1 MLGTIASTQNGIT
14 TVIFSQRDSELIPEP
29 KATSSASRRGQ
40 NRRGLD
46 QALRTVAVLQTT
58 LEIEQL
64 IKLFSREVSASIPH
78 SSVTFQNEKLDID
91 VSSGRIAKFPRNFE
105 LIVENQTLGQ
115 LTFTRGKA
123 FTERESAL
131 LEYMLCSLVYPLRN
145 ALQYKHAFNA
155 SMTDPLTGVYNRK
168 VMETSLGRESG
179 LSRRHKT
186 ALSLVLLDIDNF
198 KNINDNY
205 GHEAGDELIK
215 AIAQTISHELR
226 KTDMLARYGGDEF
239 MILLSNTNR
248 RGATTLANNLR
259 KKVESTNYTI
269 NDTEFKVTVSI
280 GVSSTM
286 TSSKKD
292 DLFSRADEALYQAKR
307 EGRNRVNVAET

>member
-1 MLGTIASTQNGIT
+1 MLGITANTQDGIT
-14 TVIFSQRDSELIPEP
+14 TVIFSQKNSALVPEP
-29 KATSSASRRGQ
+29 SATANASRRGL

-64 IKLFSREVSASIPH
+64 IKLFSREVSDSIPH
-78 SSVTFQNEKLDID
+78 SSITFQNEKLEAD
-91 VSSGRIAKFPRNFE
+91 VTTGRVAKYPHNFE

-123 FTERESAL
+123 FTEREAAL

-145 ALQYKHAFNA
+145 ALQYRHAFNA
-155 SMTDPLTGVYNRK
+155 SITDPLTGVYNRK
-168 VMETSLGRESG
+168 VMEASLGRESG

-186 ALSLVLLDIDNF
+186 ALSLILLDIDNF
-198 KNINDNY
+198 KNINDSY
-205 GHEAGDELIK
+205 GHETGDELIK

-239 MILLSNTNR
+239 TILLSNTNR

-259 KKVESTNYTI
+259 EKIESTTYTV
-269 NDTEFKVTVSI
+269 NDTELGVTVSI

-292 DLFSRADEALYQAKR
+292 DLFSRADEALYKAKN
-307 EGRNRVNVAET
+307 EGRNCVHVSVT